1 MARPASSLN
10 RPNTC
15 THTHKQRNKIQTHIY
30 TDSFTPAYP
39 LIHLPL
45 HHNLKPSKYHTH
57 THTHT
62 HEQRNKIHTH
72 IYTNSFTPTYPH
84 IHLPLYH
91 NLKPSKYHTHTH
103 THTNTCSLSHT
114 HTHTHT
120 HQSSSS
126 TQIKK
131 VCFCLQ
137 YAGIP
142 QRATTTMQ
150 HCKLNHL

>member
-103 THTNTCSLSHT
+103 THTHTQTHALSHT
-114 HTHTHT
+114 HTHTH
-120 HQSSSS
+120 
-126 TQIKK
+126 IKVVHPLK
-131 VCFCLQ
+131 SKKCVFVYNMQAYHREQQLQ
-137 YAGIP
+137 CSIV
-142 QRATTTMQ
+142 
-150 HCKLNHL
+150 N